1 MSSEP
6 RSLLSA
12 LLELLIELLFG
23 APRLGAHRL
32 QVRAKGVDRA
42 HAASSKGRGLRA
54 FIDGSVQP
62 DGSCGFSV
70 FYHAGHPLNAH
81 GRFEPAPCAP
91 DSNLAELVALFW
103 ALVQHPRG
111 QYLTVFSDSA
121 HALRC
126 VQLLEEGPVPEADAN
141 RRPPPS
147 LPSDARWAPI
157 VRLIWMVLR
166 APLH

>member
-1 MSSEP
+1 
-6 RSLLSA
+6 
-12 LLELLIELLFG
+12 
-23 APRLGAHRL
+23 
-32 QVRAKGVDRA
+32 
-42 HAASSKGRGLRA
+42 
-54 FIDGSVQP
+54 
-62 DGSCGFSV
+62 
-70 FYHAGHPLNAH
+70 
-81 GRFEPAPCAP
+81 
-91 DSNLAELVALFW
+91 
-103 ALVQHPRG
+103 VQHPRG

-166 APLH
+166 LRTAQTVLIKVPGHKGVRHNRLLMRSLSAAPA